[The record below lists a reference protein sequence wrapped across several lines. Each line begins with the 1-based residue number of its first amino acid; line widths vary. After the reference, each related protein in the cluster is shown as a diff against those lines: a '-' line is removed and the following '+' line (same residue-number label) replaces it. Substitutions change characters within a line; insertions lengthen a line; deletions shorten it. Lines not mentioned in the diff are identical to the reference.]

1 MRIYRASIFRFE
13 FFNWAFCLAVNRQ
26 GLKKLMKND
35 GKLKTKTSKNPA
47 DMSEIFKEKLF

>member
-13 FFNWAFCLAVNRQ
+13 FFNWAFCLAINRQ

-35 GKLKTKTSKNPA
+35 GKLKTKTSKIPA

>member
-1 MRIYRASIFRFE
+1 MRIYRASIFSFDS
-13 FFNWAFCLAVNRQ
+13 FNWAFCLAVNRQ

-35 GKLKTKTSKNPA
+35 GKFKTKMSKNPA